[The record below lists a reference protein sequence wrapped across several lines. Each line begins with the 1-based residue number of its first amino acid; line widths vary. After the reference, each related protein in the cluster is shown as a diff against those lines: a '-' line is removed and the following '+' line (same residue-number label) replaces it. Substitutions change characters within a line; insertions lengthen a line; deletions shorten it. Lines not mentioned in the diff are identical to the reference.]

1 METIKLEIINFTVA
15 DVIATSIE
23 IPIEGT
29 DNRDARV

>member
-23 IPIEGT
+23 IPIKGT
-29 DNRDARV
+29 DDRDSRI